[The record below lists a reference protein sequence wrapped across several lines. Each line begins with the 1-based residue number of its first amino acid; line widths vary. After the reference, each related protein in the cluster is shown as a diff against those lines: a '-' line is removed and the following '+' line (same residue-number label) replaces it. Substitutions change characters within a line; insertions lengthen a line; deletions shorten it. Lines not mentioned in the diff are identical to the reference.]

1 MVDKD
6 TIQQIS
12 QKIKNIIA
20 DSPISDIEEN
30 INALLKGMFTKMDL
44 ITREEFDVQT
54 GVLKK
59 TREKLEKLEEQLSK
73 IEKSIQRGLSQK
85 KKAPLVYHKRMLDDS
100 EGHFSLQ

>member
-1 MVDKD
+1 MVDKK
-6 TIQQIS
+6 TIQEIS
-12 QKIKNIIA
+12 KKIKNIVS

-59 TREKLEKLEEQLSK
+59 TREKLES
-73 IEKSIQRGLSQK
+73 IEKKLSEIEK
-85 KKAPLVYHKRMLDDS
+85 GIK
-100 EGHFSLQ
+100 

>member
-1 MVDKD
+1 MVDKK
-6 TIQQIS
+6 TIQDIS
-12 QKIKNIIA
+12 QKIKNIVA

-59 TREKLEKLEEQLSK
+59 TREKLEDIEKKLSK
-73 IEKSIQRGLSQK
+73 IEKSIK
-85 KKAPLVYHKRMLDDS
+85 
-100 EGHFSLQ
+100 

>member
-1 MVDKD
+1 MLDKD

-59 TREKLEKLEEQLSK
+59 HEKNLRS
-73 IEKSIQRGLSQK
+73 
-85 KKAPLVYHKRMLDDS
+85 
-100 EGHFSLQ
+100 

>member
-1 MVDKD
+1 MCIRDRLTIKYKKPVKINVLQEEYMVDKD

-73 IEKSIQRGLSQK
+73 IEKSIK
-85 KKAPLVYHKRMLDDS
+85 
-100 EGHFSLQ
+100 

>member
-1 MVDKD
+1 MVNK
-6 TIQQIS
+6 
-12 QKIKNIIA
+12 QKIQDISNSIKQIIS

-30 INALLKGMFTKMDL
+30 INALLKGIFTKMDL

-73 IEKSIQRGLSQK
+73 IEKNIK
-85 KKAPLVYHKRMLDDS
+85 
-100 EGHFSLQ
+100 

>member
-1 MVDKD
+1 MVDKKI
-6 TIQQIS
+6 IQEIS
-12 QKIKNIIA
+12 QKIKNIVA

-59 TREKLEKLEEQLSK
+59 TREKLEDIEKKLSK
-73 IEKSIQRGLSQK
+73 IEKGIK
-85 KKAPLVYHKRMLDDS
+85 
-100 EGHFSLQ
+100 

>member
-1 MVDKD
+1 MVDKQ
-6 TIQQIS
+6 TIREIS
-12 QKIKNIIA
+12 QKIKNIVA

-59 TREKLEKLEEQLSK
+59 TREKLEAIEKKLSK
-73 IEKSIQRGLSQK
+73 IEKGIK
-85 KKAPLVYHKRMLDDS
+85 
-100 EGHFSLQ
+100 

>member
-1 MVDKD
+1 MVDRQ
-6 TIQQIS
+6 TIQEIS
-12 QKIKNIIA
+12 QKIKNIVA

-59 TREKLEKLEEQLSK
+59 TREKLEDIEKKLSK
-73 IEKSIQRGLSQK
+73 IEKGIK
-85 KKAPLVYHKRMLDDS
+85 
-100 EGHFSLQ
+100 